1 MASGVMGA
9 YHNRYISPAP
19 SLVIEQGL
27 EIGRDGRVLVEV
39 NGNTVRI
46 SGTAVYTAEFEVE
59 YDPK

>member
-1 MASGVMGA
+1 M
-9 YHNRYISPAP
+9 
-19 SLVIEQGL
+19 IEQGL

-59 YDPK
+59 YNPKYLRQNHLASEYHAPNVQ